1 MHCRVAS
8 PPNASCYTWIR
19 ARQSF
24 CAVHDMSD
32 RAQYNDHVQ
41 TYVYAKS
48 PVTMVYIPRR
58 ILYGR
63 PDSLRRRQH
72 NIIYGS

>member
-1 MHCRVAS
+1 M
-8 PPNASCYTWIR
+8 
-19 ARQSF
+19 
-24 CAVHDMSD
+24 HDMSD

-58 ILYGR
+58 IVYGR

-72 NIIYGS
+72 IIYGS